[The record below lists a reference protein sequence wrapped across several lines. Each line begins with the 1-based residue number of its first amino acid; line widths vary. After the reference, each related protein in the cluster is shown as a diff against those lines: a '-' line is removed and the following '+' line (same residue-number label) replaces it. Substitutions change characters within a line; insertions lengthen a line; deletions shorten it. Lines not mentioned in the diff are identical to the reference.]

1 MANGISLS
9 LGRGDNIALNAEI
22 TFNIGEREEATAA
35 HLSDVIYKLILEQ
48 LKEYSQAALDV
59 GEYRL
64 AMTVFVASIG
74 DTVPQAQA
82 LEKRAN
88 EIVKEILPDEVPDSD
103 D

>member
-9 LGRGDNIALNAEI
+9 IGSGDSVAINAEI
-22 TFNIGEREEATAA
+22 TFNVQEQGDNTAA

-48 LKEYSQAALDV
+48 LKEHPQAALDA

-64 AMTVFVASIG
+64 SMTVFATTIG
-74 DTVPQAQA
+74 TPKTVEEKA
-82 LEKRAN
+82 LSL
-88 EIVKEILPDEVPDSD
+88 VKEILPNEVPDTD

>member
-9 LGRGDNIALNAEI
+9 LGKGDSVAINAEI
-22 TFNIGEREEATAA
+22 TFNVKKQGDDTAA

-48 LKEYSQAALDV
+48 LKEHPQACLQA

-64 AMTVFVASIG
+64 GMTVFVSTIPPQ
-74 DTVPQAQA
+74 DTKTVEEQA
-82 LEKRAN
+82 LSL
-88 EIVKEILPDEVPDSD
+88 VKEILPNEVPDTD